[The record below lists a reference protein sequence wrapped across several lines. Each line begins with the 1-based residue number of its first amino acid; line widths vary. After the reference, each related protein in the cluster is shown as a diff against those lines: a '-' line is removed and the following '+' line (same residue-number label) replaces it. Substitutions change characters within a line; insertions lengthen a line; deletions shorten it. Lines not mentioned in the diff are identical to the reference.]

1 MKEKCYKMSEIHSL
15 TWPQLTPPQGTWVYT
30 TQSSQP
36 STSDQDSG
44 TENLEQKTC
53 TDPLAEYWIDPNGRI
68 WSIDYSGTHDFED
81 LGRFKICKNGNKGRI
96 SPFTITKQIE
106 VYPAVWKTHYAPTPV
121 ANVNIVEGV
130 VQKILYSGN

>member
-1 MKEKCYKMSEIHSL
+1 MA
-15 TWPQLTPPQGTWVYT
+15 TANT
-30 TQSSQP
+30 TTGYMGIYDTIF
-36 STSDQDSG
+36 STFDLG
-44 TENLEQKTC
+44 PGFWNRELRTEDLYRS
-53 TDPLAEYWIDPNGRI
+53 LAEYWIDPNGRI

-81 LGRFKICKNGNKGRI
+81 LGRFKILKNGNHGRI
-96 SPFTITKQIE
+96 APFTITKQIE

>member
-1 MKEKCYKMSEIHSL
+1 MAA
-15 TWPQLTPPQGTWVYT
+15 TNT
-30 TQSSQP
+30 TTGYMGIYDTIF
-36 STSDQDSG
+36 STFDLG
-44 TENLEQKTC
+44 PGFWNRELRTEDLYRS
-53 TDPLAEYWIDPNGRI
+53 LAEYWIDPNGRI

-81 LGRFKICKNGNKGRI
+81 LGRFKICKNGNNGRI
-96 SPFTITKQIE
+96 TPFTITKQIE

>member
-1 MKEKCYKMSEIHSL
+1 MA
-15 TWPQLTPPQGTWVYT
+15 TANT
-30 TQSSQP
+30 TTGYMGIYDTIF
-36 STSDQDSG
+36 STFDLG
-44 TENLEQKTC
+44 PGFWNRELRTEDLYRS
-53 TDPLAEYWIDPNGRI
+53 LAEYWIDPNGRI

>member
-1 MKEKCYKMSEIHSL
+1 MA
-15 TWPQLTPPQGTWVYT
+15 T
-30 TQSSQP
+30 TNTTTGYMGIYDTIF
-36 STSDQDSG
+36 STFDLG
-44 TENLEQKTC
+44 PGFWNRELRTEDLYRS
-53 TDPLAEYWIDPNGRI
+53 LAEYWIDPNGRI

-81 LGRFKICKNGNKGRI
+81 LGRFKICKNGNHGRI
-96 SPFTITKQIE
+96 TPFTITKQIE